1 MNNINEIIA
10 DRLNKRCQELKFS
23 QKQLAEMTNINIK
36 TLGHYFTG
44 NTKAT
49 IDNLVLISK
58 ALNCSIDYLVGID
71 ENTED
76 AVLIDILHNDQ
87 DLKNYVLSRRAK

>member
-1 MNNINEIIA
+1 MDNINEIISN
-10 DRLNKRCQELKFS
+10 RLCKKCQELRIS
-23 QKQLAEMTNINIK
+23 QKQLSEMTNINIK

-49 IDNLVLISK
+49 IDNLILISK
-58 ALNCSIDYLVGID
+58 ALNCTIDYLVGID

-76 AVLIDILHNDQ
+76 SLLIDILHNDS